1 MPQNQS
7 IHDEAPRRQDPERRA
22 DVDDEDAA
30 LAEIERLAAEDDR
43 PPDDFG
49 EVPPELEEQLA
60 EAKRD
65 LDAEEPDAL
74 ARHALEAAVG
84 NDE

>member
-1 MPQNQS
+1 MPQNES
-7 IHDEAPRRQDPERRA
+7 IHDEARRRDEAQRRRETA
-22 DVDDEDAA
+22 EEDEA
-30 LAEIERLAAEDDR
+30 LAEIEKLAADDDPR
-43 PPDDFG
+43 PDDFG